1 MKMLFLLCRGALPMV
16 RLLLVF
22 LSVVSATRVWANFDP
37 APGEARP
44 EKWQARW
51 ITAPDVD
58 PRDYGV
64 YHFRKH
70 VALTAKPEKFVVHVS
85 GDARYRFFVNGV
97 SVAIGPGAGDLMH
110 WNYDTIDLAPYLRAG
125 DNVLAAVVWHF
136 GPERPMSQISLQAG
150 FLLQAGEGAPAEIN
164 TSESWKVLR
173 NPAYSPLYGAS
184 ERLRT
189 YIVIGPGE
197 DVRAEAMPWGWEQPD
212 FDDRHWPNA
221 RSLVRAELHGVG
233 TGIDWWLVPR
243 TVPQPEET
251 LQRLQ
256 SVRRASGVNVP
267 ENFVQG
273 GAGFTVPAHGKATLL
288 LDQGFN
294 TNAYPKLKVTGGRGA
309 KITLSYAEAL
319 VDAQRQKGNRN
330 EVEGRTLVGFSDVYR
345 PDGGRAREYS
355 PLWYRTFRYV
365 ELEIETGDE
374 AVTIDDFHGVF
385 TGYPF
390 EEKGNFRSDDAELA
404 KIWDIG
410 WHTARLCAF
419 ETYMDCPYYEQLQYV
434 GDTRIQALISLYVS
448 GDDRLMRQ
456 AIEHYDNSRIAE
468 GLTQSRYPSRQPQI
482 INTFSLFWID
492 MVHDYW
498 MHRDDRAFVGRRLVG
513 VSGVLDWFERRID
526 PRTGMLG
533 GLPYWTFV
541 DWPAEWAW
549 NDDIGA
555 GGEPPGAG
563 TGGSSVASLQLAIT
577 LRRAAE
583 LFDAYDKPEVA
594 KRYRERAAALCEA
607 VRARCWNA
615 SRQLFADTPEQKTFS
630 QHANIFAVL
639 AGAVTGDEARDLI
652 QRVEADKSLTQATY
666 YFRFYLHRAMK
677 HAGLGDEYVRLL
689 EPWRDMIKLGLTTF
703 AERQDPTRS
712 DCHAWS
718 SSPNY
723 ELLAT
728 VCGIEPDSPGFKTVR
743 VEPHFGPLTQIEGT
757 IPHPAGLLTV
767 KLERA
772 GDRVRGTVTLPQGV
786 SGRFLWRGR
795 ELALPSGQQTI
806 DL

>member
-1 MKMLFLLCRGALPMV
+1 MKMPVLLRRGV
-16 RLLLVF
+16 RLCLVF
-22 LSVVSATRVWANFDP
+22 LLSLSPLSRVRANFDP
-37 APGEARP
+37 APSYVRP
-44 EKWQARW
+44 AKWEARW
-51 ITAPDVD
+51 ITASDVD
-58 PRDYGV
+58 PRAYGV
-64 YHFRKH
+64 YHFRRH
-70 VALTAKPEKFVVHVS
+70 VALAEKPAKFVVHVS
-85 GDARYRFFVNGV
+85 GDPRYRFFVNGV
-97 SVAIGPGAGDLMH
+97 SVSIGPGAGDLMH
-110 WNYDTIDLAPYLRAG
+110 WPYDTIDLAPHLRDG
-125 DNVLAAVVWHF
+125 DNVLAAVVWNF
-136 GPERPMSQISLQAG
+136 GPERPMAQMSLQTG
-150 FLLQAGEGAPAEIN
+150 FLLQAGEGAPAEIS
-164 TSESWKVLR
+164 TGDSWKVFR
-173 NPAYSPLYGAS
+173 NPAYSPLFGAP

-197 DVRAEAMPWGWEQPD
+197 DVRAEAMPWGWEQPG
-212 FDDRHWPNA
+212 FDDREWPAA
-221 RSLVRAELHGVG
+221 RALVRAEEHGVG
-233 TGIDWWLVPR
+233 TGVDWWLVPR

-256 SVRRASGVNVP
+256 SVRRATGVSVP

-273 GAGFTVPAHGKATLL
+273 SGGFTVPAHGRATVL

-294 TNAYPKLKVTGGRGA
+294 TNAYPTLKVSGGRGA
-309 KITLSYAEAL
+309 KLTLSYAEAL
-319 VDAQRQKGNRN
+319 FDAQSQKGNRD
-330 EVEGRTLVGFSDVYR
+330 EIEGRTLVGFSDVYR

-365 ELEIETGDE
+365 EIEIEAGDE

-390 EEKGNFRSDDAELA
+390 EERGSFRSDDAELA

-456 AIEHYDNSRIAE
+456 AIEQYDDSRIAE

-498 MHRDDRAFVGRRLVG
+498 MHRDDPAFVARRLAG
-513 VSGVLDWFERRID
+513 ASSALDWFERRID
-526 PRTGMLG
+526 PRTGLVG
-533 GLPYWTFV
+533 ALPYWTFV
-541 DWPAEWAW
+541 DWPSDWPWSDAT
-549 NDDIGA
+549 GS
-555 GGEPPGAG
+555 GGEPPGVA
-563 TGGSSVASLQLAIT
+563 TGGSSIVTLQLAGT

-583 LFDAYDKPEVA
+583 LFEAGGKPDVA
-594 KRYRERAAALCEA
+594 KRYRQRADALCEA
-607 VRARCWNA
+607 VRAHCWNT
-615 SRQLFADTPEQKTFS
+615 SRRLFADTPEQKSFS

-639 AGAVTGDEARDLI
+639 AGAVSGADARDLI
-652 QRVEADKSLTQATY
+652 QRVEADQSLTQATY

-677 HAGLGDEYVRLL
+677 HAGLGDHYVRMLQ
-689 EPWRDMIKLGLTTF
+689 PWREMIKLGLTTF
-703 AERQDPTRS
+703 AERPDPTRS

-743 VEPHFGPLTQIEGT
+743 VAPHFGPLNRIEGT
-757 IPHPAGLLTV
+757 VPHPAGELTV
-767 KLERA
+767 RLQRD
-772 GDRVRGTVTLPQGV
+772 GDRVRGTVTLPGATH
-786 SGRFLWRGR
+786 GRFIWRGHSVP
-795 ELALPSGQQTI
+795 LKPGAQTI
-806 DL
+806 EL